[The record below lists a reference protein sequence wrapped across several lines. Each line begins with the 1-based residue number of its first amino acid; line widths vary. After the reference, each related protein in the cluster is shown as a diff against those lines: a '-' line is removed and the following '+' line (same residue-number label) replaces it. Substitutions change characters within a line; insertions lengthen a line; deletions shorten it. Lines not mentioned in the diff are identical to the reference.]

1 MKKIAPRTAAT
12 ILMITIRRLISAL
25 SKDGGRLMEVVD
37 FAIDPKKVT
46 SPVEKTIAV
55 PFPCVKLHPQRAIFL
70 ASYKSR
76 CKASFPILISIFSPV
91 NEALF
96 TFKS

>member
-55 PFPCVKLHPQRAIFL
+55 PFPKN
-70 ASYKSR
+70 K
-76 CKASFPILISIFSPV
+76 KK
-91 NEALF
+91 N
-96 TFKS
+96 K